1 MSIELSDLKFKNSL
15 KSYVIYNTLVQDIN
29 NIIREKIPNFDKL
42 GKANNEL
49 ILLICNVVE
58 NKITNNKK
66 KKIDKKNLVIDVIHN
81 LFCLSVDDRKNI
93 GEIIQFLY
101 DNNKIKKEKISK
113 FVRKSLYNWIK
124 KKVL

>member
-15 KSYVIYNTLVQDIN
+15 KSYVIYNTLVENITK
-29 NIIREKIPNFDKL
+29 IIREIPNFDKL
-42 GKANNEL
+42 GKSNNEL
-49 ILLICNVVE
+49 ILLICNIIE

-66 KKIDKKNLVIDVIHN
+66 KKIDKKNLVLDVIHN
-81 LFCLSVDDRKNI
+81 LFCISADDRKNI
-93 GEIIQFLY
+93 GEIIQFLF

-113 FVRKSLYNWIK
+113 VVSKSLYNWIK

>member
-15 KSYVIYNTLVQDIN
+15 KSYVIYNTLVEDITK
-29 NIIREKIPNFDKL
+29 IIREIPNFDKL
-42 GKANNEL
+42 SKMNNEL
-49 ILLICNVVE
+49 ILLICNVIE

-93 GEIIQFLY
+93 GEIIQFLN
-101 DNNKIKKEKISK
+101 DNNKIKKDKISK
-113 FVRKSLYNWIK
+113 VVRKSLYNWFK